1 MNVLSSNAAV
11 GSTVQQLPTSAKVLT
26 AGYSE
31 GLLRLRKDKVLKAA
45 AEDSNRSLPKTAA
58 GSELASGRRRR
69 DDVLQRCGVGGAA
82 SNSASD
88 SGIEDLIQHQAGRSS
103 PSPHRL
109 VVHCTGVLGS
119 CGLRIPLSP

>member
-1 MNVLSSNAAV
+1 MLRSVRWTNGDYIDLHR
-11 GSTVQQLPTSAKVLT
+11 T

-31 GLLRLRKDKVLKAA
+31 ELPRLRKGKVLKAA

-69 DDVLQRCGVGGAA
+69 DDVLQRRGVGGAA